1 MTQYTR
7 EQWRQLYLK
16 LPKEIKDMASADETT
31 EIISQILIS
40 SNLTSEQEKQVS
52 GAVRDVLF
60 GLLPPEDFQTTLEK
74 EIGLKKDQAKK
85 INQEINRFVFFPIRE
100 SLNGLY
106 HGGTETAKTGEEI
119 APGEII
125 AEGPGQK
132 KTKKEDTYRETLE

>member
-7 EQWRQLYLK
+7 EQLRKLYLK
-16 LPKEIKDMASADETT
+16 LPQEIKDMASSDETT
-31 EIISQILIS
+31 EFIHKILED
-40 SNLTSEQEKQVS
+40 NDLDNEHGTKVSELL
-52 GAVRDVLF
+52 RDVLY
-60 GLLPPEDFQTTLEK
+60 GLLPPEDFPAALEK
-74 EIGLKKDQAKK
+74 DVKVKKDLAKRLA
-85 INQEINRFVFFPIRE
+85 QEINRFVFFPIRE